1 MPTIDTG
8 DRGTWERRARL
19 AEALEAARHEF
30 IADARLGHGGVRAH
44 VRLSDRVDALVGQIV
59 ASARKET
66 DARIAVCAIGGYGRR
81 RLCLHSDIDL
91 LIIVDGRIGAA
102 EERFVKAVLHPLW
115 DLRLTVGHQIREL
128 AELADPS
135 ERERLERDNPEFL
148 LALTD
153 TRFLWGLEDIAIAV
167 RAPVAGAGS
176 EQAPAVIGALLG
188 LVSRRHA
195 QFNDT
200 VYQLEPDVKDAPGG
214 TRDVDAARLL
224 HAFAAAQ
231 GAAADDMIRL
241 NEAEEFLLR
250 TRAILHLDTGR
261 NLNVLTH
268 PLQEIVAEALG
279 YLGSHAHQRVETL
292 MSDYF
297 RHARGVNRAL
307 ERARRLARPPQAPIA
322 RRPLGDNVE
331 VVADGVRFVDPA
343 QAMRDPD
350 AWLRLFARAVEQGVP
365 VSDETLALLER
376 VVDRLPGPDFVDT
389 EFDRQVLLDFLRP
402 RPGLYARLTEMR
414 DCGLLS
420 RIFPEFER
428 IQCRVIRDFYH
439 RYTVDEHTLLTIRN
453 LESLVDP
460 ASASRRRFSALL
472 GELHA
477 PELLTL
483 ALIYHDVGKWKDEDH
498 ATESVRM
505 ATTMLD
511 RLKLSPEHRHTVDF
525 LIGQHLQMS
534 HIAFRRDSEDPE
546 VVRRFADLVG
556 TEEQLK
562 MLCLMTLADVG
573 AVSPETLTPWKEEL
587 LWRLYVDTYNHLTL
601 AYADE
606 LIDRRQAGPPSLLAD
621 RPGDIDEAEIV
632 QFLGG
637 LPRRY
642 LALFSPETIFRH
654 VRLARAIQPDHVHLF
669 LERKADVWDLTVVT
683 LDKRYLF
690 SNISG
695 VLAYFGMN
703 ILRGQ
708 AMTNTNG
715 LVVDV
720 FEFTDQEGFFH
731 HNPDAI
737 PQFQQTMQ
745 DAVAGLLEVPAL
757 LKGRRRSPMYRRPHR
772 VEPIIHFDN
781 EHSHRYTILE
791 IVADD
796 AVGLL
801 HRVSRVISEQGC
813 DVDLVLI
820 STEGHKAIDVFH
832 LTRDGAKV
840 DDAAQS
846 ALKDNLAHM
855 LEAAHE
861 TH

>member
-1 MPTIDTG
+1 MPTTETG
-8 DRGTWERRARL
+8 DRGIWERRARL
-19 AEALEAARHEF
+19 AEALDAARHEF
-30 IADARLGHGGVRAH
+30 TADARLGHGGVRAH

-59 ASARKET
+59 ADAREQT
-66 DARIAVCAIGGYGRR
+66 DARVAVCAIGGYGRR

-153 TRFLWGLEDIAIAV
+153 TRFLSGVEEIATAV
-167 RAPVAGAGS
+167 RAPVAGPGS
-176 EQAPAVIGALLG
+176 EQAGAVISALLG

-214 TRDVDAARLL
+214 TRDVDAARLIR
-224 HAFAAAQ
+224 AFMAPQ
-231 GAAADDMIRL
+231 GSGGDDIVRL

-261 NLNVLTH
+261 NLNALTH
-268 PLQEIVAEALG
+268 PLQETVAESLG
-279 YLGSHAHQRVETL
+279 YLGSRPHQRVETL
-292 MSDYF
+292 MGDYF

-307 ERARRLARPPQAPIA
+307 ERARRLARPPQGPAAP
-322 RRPLGDNVE
+322 RPLGDNVE
-331 VVADGVRFVDPA
+331 VVADGVRFLDPT

-350 AWLRLFARAVEQGVP
+350 AWLRLFARAVEQGCP
-365 VSDETLALLER
+365 VSDEALALLER

-389 EFDRQVLLDFLRP
+389 EFDRRVLMDFLRP

-453 LESLVDP
+453 LETLLDP

-472 GELHA
+472 GELHE

-511 RLKLSPEHRHTVDF
+511 RLTLSPEARHSVDF

-534 HIAFRRDSEDPE
+534 QVAFRRDSEDPE

-556 TEEQLK
+556 TEEHLK

-621 RPGDIDEAEIV
+621 RPADIEESEIV

-642 LALFSPETIFRH
+642 LALFSPDTIFRH
-654 VRLARAIQPDHVHLF
+654 VRLARDIRHDHVHLF

-695 VLAYFGMN
+695 VLAHFGMN

-731 HNPDAI
+731 HNPDAV
-737 PQFQQTMQ
+737 PQFHQTMQ
-745 DAVAGLLEVPAL
+745 DAVAGLIEVPGL

-772 VEPIIHFDN
+772 VDPIIHFDN

-832 LTRDGAKV
+832 LTKDGAKV
-840 DDAAQS
+840 DDAAQR